1 MEYMDIQSVLSI
13 AGSDSSGG
21 AGIQADIK
29 TILANGCYAM
39 TAITALTAQNTR
51 DVLGICDTTPEF
63 LERQIQTVC
72 EDIIPDAVKIGMVS
86 SVNLIHTIA
95 KMLRKYNLKN
105 VVVDPVM
112 ISTSGCKLI
121 SDDAIDVLID
131 ELFPLATIITPNIPE
146 AELLSC
152 QKIQTAEDME
162 RVGQMIADKYNVAVL
177 LKGGHRICD
186 ANDLLVT
193 GTNCIW
199 FQGVRV
205 DNDNTHGTGCTLSS
219 AIASW
224 LAKGYDLVDSVNHAK
239 LYISQTLFHGINIG
253 KGSGPLNHGW
263 MIKHTLNKT
272 WSKSAIRRAMMLY
285 AVTDNHES
293 VDQSLVEKIE
303 LALKGGATM
312 IQLRQKGMTFE
323 QFLEAARQA
332 KILTDAYHVP
342 LIINDNV
349 MVAALVDADGVH
361 LGQDDMDIKEAR
373 KILGYNKIIGLSA
386 HNISEAELAQ
396 INGADYIGVGAVF
409 NTTTKDHTIPVSF
422 ETLQTICNTVS
433 IPVVA
438 IGGLNAE
445 NIKKLKNSGIA
456 GVALVSAVF
465 GSKDILKT
473 TADLYKTVS
482 TVILE

>member
-86 SVNLIHTIA
+86 SVDLIHTIA
-95 KMLRKYNLKN
+95 KMLRKYSLKN

-112 ISTSGCKLI
+112 VSTSGCKLI
-121 SDDAIDVLID
+121 SDDAIDVLVD

-146 AELLSC
+146 AEFLSC

-186 ANDLLVT
+186 ANDLLVA
-193 GTNCIW
+193 GTNCTW
-199 FQGVRV
+199 FQGVRI

-224 LAKGYDLVDSVNHAK
+224 LAKGYDLVDSVNRAK
-239 LYISQTLFHGINIG
+239 LYIS
-253 KGSGPLNHGW
+253 
-263 MIKHTLNKT
+263 
-272 WSKSAIRRAMMLY
+272 
-285 AVTDNHES
+285 
-293 VDQSLVEKIE
+293 
-303 LALKGGATM
+303 
-312 IQLRQKGMTFE
+312 
-323 QFLEAARQA
+323 
-332 KILTDAYHVP
+332 
-342 LIINDNV
+342 
-349 MVAALVDADGVH
+349 
-361 LGQDDMDIKEAR
+361 
-373 KILGYNKIIGLSA
+373 
-386 HNISEAELAQ
+386 
-396 INGADYIGVGAVF
+396 
-409 NTTTKDHTIPVSF
+409 PVSYTHLRAH
-422 ETLQTICNTVS
+422 ET
-433 IPVVA
+433 
-438 IGGLNAE
+438 
-445 NIKKLKNSGIA
+445 
-456 GVALVSAVF
+456 
-465 GSKDILKT
+465 
-473 TADLYKTVS
+473 
-482 TVILE
+482 